1 MIDLNKF
8 NKKVEIEYPC
18 DWTYKVIG
26 EDTGKLHKAVNASIK
41 SENFEVT
48 FSNTSSKGKYFSLN
62 VRIKV
67 ESEEQRNEVY
77 QRLKNHVDVKMVL

>member
-8 NKKVEIEYPC
+8 NKKVEIAYPC

-26 EDTGKLHKAVNASIK
+26 EDTGKLRQAINNSI
-41 SENFEVT
+41 EDERFEVN
-48 FSNTSSKGKYFSLN
+48 FSKTSSNGKYFSLN

-67 ESEEQRNEVY
+67 ESEKQRNKIY
-77 QRLKNHVDVKMVL
+77 QKLKNHSAVKMVL